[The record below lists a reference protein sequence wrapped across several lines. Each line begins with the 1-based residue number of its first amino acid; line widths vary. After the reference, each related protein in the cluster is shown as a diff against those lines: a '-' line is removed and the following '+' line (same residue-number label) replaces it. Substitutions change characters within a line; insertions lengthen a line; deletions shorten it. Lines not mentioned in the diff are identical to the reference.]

1 MHCTCHPGSFM
12 KSRKCEEMA
21 DPGWQHEATA
31 NLNPENTAELTAVIE
46 ALKNDKCKNVE
57 KCIHKHK
64 KLW

>member
-1 MHCTCHPGSFM
+1 M
-12 KSRKCEEMA
+12 KSRKCEEMTH
-21 DPGWQHEATA
+21 PGWQHEATA
-31 NLNPENTAELTAVIE
+31 NLDPENAAELTAVIE